1 MEYIEIKKLQ
11 KKMKITNI
19 TLGKLAG
26 LHPDY
31 IPRLKHREIP
41 AGLITIIQLLEKM
54 PEDERVLFIHHK
66 LKESDN

>member
-1 MEYIEIKKLQ
+1 MNYLDIKKLQ

-41 AGLITIIQLLEKM
+41 AGLITI
-54 PEDERVLFIHHK
+54 V
-66 LKESDN
+66 